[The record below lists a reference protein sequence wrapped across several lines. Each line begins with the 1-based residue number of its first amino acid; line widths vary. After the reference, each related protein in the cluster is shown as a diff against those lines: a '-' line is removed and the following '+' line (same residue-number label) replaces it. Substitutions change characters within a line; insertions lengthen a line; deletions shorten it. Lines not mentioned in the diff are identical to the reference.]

1 MSRLLSTRSLW
12 IVMTLAACWAGWQ
25 HWQQRAVVHGPGV
38 LVREEPYQAEID
50 GKPPVFRK
58 DDYVMT
64 ALARYRIRGRL
75 LHRQA
80 YRSDAS
86 SGISPLDF
94 GLGWGPMSDSSI
106 LGQMEFSQSAR
117 FLNWSWDTPEPPI
130 PFKVINSHASNTH
143 LIPGDGQVFDALNTM
158 REGQVVELSG
168 YLVSVKGP
176 NGFNWSGSL
185 TRTDQGQ
192 GACEV
197 MYVESARIIK
207 GNT

>member
-1 MSRLLSTRSLW
+1 MQRLLNVRSLW
-12 IVMTLAACWAGWQ
+12 AVMTLAACWAGWQ

-38 LVREEPYQAEID
+38 LVREAPYQEEIS
-50 GKPPVFRK
+50 GKAPVFRK
-58 DDYVMT
+58 DGYEMT

-75 LHRQA
+75 LHRMH
-80 YRSDAS
+80 YSMDAS

-94 GLGWGPMSDSSI
+94 GLGWGPMSDSAV
-106 LGQMEFSQSAR
+106 LDRMEFSQSAR
-117 FLNWSWDTPEPPI
+117 FLNWSWQTPEPPI
-130 PFKVINSHASNTH
+130 PFKIINSHASNTH
-143 LIPGDGQVFDALNTM
+143 LIPRDEQVSGALNTM

-176 NGFNWSGSL
+176 KGFTWSGSL

-197 MYVESARIIK
+197 MYVETARIIK

>member
-1 MSRLLSTRSLW
+1 MFSARTLW
-12 IVMTLAACWAGWQ
+12 IVLTLVSCWAGYQ
-25 HWQQRAVVHGPGV
+25 HWRQRAVIHGPGV
-38 LVREEPYQAEID
+38 LVREEPYQAEVK
-50 GKPPVFRK
+50 GKPPVFEK
-58 DDYVMT
+58 NGYTMT
-64 ALARYRIRGRL
+64 AQARYRIRGRL
-75 LHRQA
+75 LHRER

-94 GLGWGPMSDSSI
+94 GLGWGPMSDSSV
-106 LGQMEFSQSAR
+106 LSQMQFSQSAR
-117 FLNWSWDTPEPPI
+117 FLNWSWATPEPPI
-130 PFKVINSHASNTH
+130 PFLIINSHASNTH
-143 LIPGDGQVFDALNTM
+143 LIPRDGQVFDALNTM
-158 REGQVVELSG
+158 REGQIVELSG

-176 NGFNWSGSL
+176 NGFTWQGSL